1 MDRRIHGRLPGCD
14 TTGDRIGNLP
24 GICHRLAVFLG
35 CMHDIYLIRHTTPAV
50 AKGICYGQTDLDIT
64 ESFPEEDDIIRRLL
78 PADIGLVYSSPL
90 TRCTRLAEDLFPDHS
105 ISLEPHLMEV
115 FCGEWEMRHWDQ

>member
-64 ESFPEEDDIIRRLL
+64 ESFAAEAGIIRQHL
-78 PADIGLVYSSPL
+78 PEDIALVYSSPL
-90 TRCTRLAEDLFPDHS
+90 QRCARLARHLFPTHLV
-105 ISLEPHLMEV
+105 SLQDDLMEV
-115 FCGEWEMRHWDQ
+115 FCGDWEM